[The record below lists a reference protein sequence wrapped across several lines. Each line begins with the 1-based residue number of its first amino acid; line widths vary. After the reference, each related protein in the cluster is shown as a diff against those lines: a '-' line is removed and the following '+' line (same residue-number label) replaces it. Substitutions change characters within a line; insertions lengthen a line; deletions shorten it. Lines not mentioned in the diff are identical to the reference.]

1 MYTGNSAGA
10 MISLLWRKKP
20 LFKMLLTE
28 PPPISTVKIQHY
40 VTEKLAQQQV
50 VYVEIF
56 DG

>member
-1 MYTGNSAGA
+1 MKEKTLVQNAFN
-10 MISLLWRKKP
+10 W
-20 LFKMLLTE
+20 T
-28 PPPISTVKIQHY
+28 PPISTVKIQHY